1 MSAEADN
8 TGWIAGGA
16 VAGALLAALLAAALL
31 LRRRRARAAPAAPAP
46 LPASRPVRVADFLDH
61 YRVMSADSDF
71 R

>member
-1 MSAEADN
+1 MPAEADN

-16 VAGALLAALLAAALL
+16 VAGALLAALLGAALL

-61 YRVMSADSDF
+61 YRLMSADSDF